1 MAKGNIKSIRFS
13 DEILTIIEAQPGET
27 FTAKYEGLIRTCFQE
42 LPQKQKELENIQ
54 AQIQAERT
62 RLRRIRDQGNKLER
76 TMNDLKWSM
85 DNITRQTKQATS
97 ALGELI
103 GEV

>member
-13 DEILTIIEAQPGET
+13 DEILAIIEAQPGET
-27 FTAKYEGLIRTCFQE
+27 FTTKYEGLIRTCFQE
-42 LPQKQKELENIQ
+42 LPHKQKELESIQ
-54 AQIQAERT
+54 RQIQAERT

-76 TMNDLKWSM
+76 TMSDLKWSM